1 MRKSLFVSFDVPR
14 VFSNIGEFRSFR
26 LTLGNRLVGF
36 VPTMGY
42 LHEGHISLMKRA
54 KEDCG
59 FVVASVF
66 VNPIQFSPNEDLSR
80 YPRNLERDLKLMKR
94 DSVADVVFIPT
105 HAEMYPSHYRSF
117 VSLENIDQLTREGTS
132 RPDHFRGVAT
142 VLAKLFN
149 IIQPHKAY
157 FGQKDGIQAIVVKS
171 MVRDLN
177 FPIEIVIVDTMRE
190 RDGLAMSSR
199 NVYLSKSERRI
210 APILFRALSSAKEA
224 FERDGVL
231 SAQRL
236 LEIAKEVIESEKRV
250 SLEYLT
256 LSDLETGYDI
266 ELPSN
271 IDESHGAML
280 SGAIRNGQTRLIDN
294 VLLRRQ

>member
-1 MRKSLFVSFDVPR
+1 
-14 VFSNIGEFRSFR
+14 
-26 LTLGNRLVGF
+26 
-36 VPTMGY
+36 
-42 LHEGHISLMKRA
+42 
-54 KEDCG
+54 
-59 FVVASVF
+59 
-66 VNPIQFSPNEDLSR
+66 
-80 YPRNLERDLKLMKR
+80 
-94 DSVADVVFIPT
+94 
-105 HAEMYPSHYRSF
+105 
-117 VSLENIDQLTREGTS
+117 
-132 RPDHFRGVAT
+132 

-236 LEIAKEVIESEKRV
+236 LEIAKEVIESEK
-250 SLEYLT
+250 SF
-256 LSDLETGYDI
+256 S
-266 ELPSN
+266 
-271 IDESHGAML
+271 
-280 SGAIRNGQTRLIDN
+280 
-294 VLLRRQ
+294 

>member
-1 MRKSLFVSFDVPR
+1 
-14 VFSNIGEFRSFR
+14 
-26 LTLGNRLVGF
+26 
-36 VPTMGY
+36 
-42 LHEGHISLMKRA
+42 
-54 KEDCG
+54 
-59 FVVASVF
+59 
-66 VNPIQFSPNEDLSR
+66 
-80 YPRNLERDLKLMKR
+80 
-94 DSVADVVFIPT
+94 
-105 HAEMYPSHYRSF
+105 
-117 VSLENIDQLTREGTS
+117 
-132 RPDHFRGVAT
+132 
-142 VLAKLFN
+142 
-149 IIQPHKAY
+149 
-157 FGQKDGIQAIVVKS
+157 
-171 MVRDLN
+171 
-177 FPIEIVIVDTMRE
+177 
-190 RDGLAMSSR
+190 MSSR